1 MKTTKLGKWAMVGL
15 IAAAMAAPLTSLA
28 ATQANTQTKQVR
40 PDCPNGG
47 VQLRDGSGRTR
58 EGSLHQN
65 RGNGLKDGTGRTAK
79 RGGGLRDGSG
89 RTINSGTVQN

>member
-28 ATQANTQTKQVR
+28 ATQANTQTRQVR